1 MKPTSEEIYAGQSIY
16 TPRILAFYDFGVLT
30 LSNSFLWRCP
40 TARLLRH
47 FNQNVTENH
56 LDIGVGSGFFLDKCN
71 FPTPHPRIGLM
82 DLNPAA
88 IKYTAARIRRYNPE
102 EYIHNI
108 FDPIDFVCPKFQ
120 SISLNY
126 LLHCLPGKLSDKS
139 IIFDHIQSLAGPS
152 AVCFGSTLLGDD
164 ISLNWGA
171 RRLMSFYN
179 KNGIFSNSCDNAHNL
194 ERELTKRLDIISF
207 EIVGATVLFSGRFI
221 KNK

>member
-1 MKPTSEEIYAGQSIY
+1 MKPNLEEIYAGQSVY
-16 TPRILAFYDFGVLT
+16 TPGILAFYDFGVLT

-47 FNQNVTENH
+47 FNQNITANH
-56 LDIGVGSGFFLDKCN
+56 LDIGVGSGFFLDKCC
-71 FPTPHPRIGLM
+71 FPVHHPRIGLM

-88 IKYTAARIRRYNPE
+88 IKYTATRIARYNPE

-108 FDPIDFVCPKFQ
+108 FEPIDFACPKFD

-126 LLHCLPGKLSDKS
+126 LLHCLPGNLVDKF
-139 IIFDHIQSLAGPS
+139 IIFDHIQSLANPG
-152 AVCFGSTLLGDD
+152 AICFGSTLLGDD

-179 KNGIFSNSCDNAHNL
+179 KNGIFSNSSDNAHNL
-194 ERELTKRLDIISF
+194 ERELAKRLKIISF
-207 EIVGATVLFSGRFI
+207 EIVGATALFSGSFY
-221 KNK
+221 KK